1 MPQRKPVDA
10 VIEEMLHVASP
21 GVRGSEVHQVASLIA
36 DIGMRRDPTGADVDE
51 LRRLVGARGER
62 KTAWRERG
70 RRFGT
75 NASLLLTGLSDGFSA
90 ARRRSTSR
98 GEARRLGTEWRRHQE
113 DYATTLVS
121 VHDMRLGL
129 LREAID
135 DPDLAATLDVYAS
148 AISPTKQRQFLFV
161 EAVYR
166 TYLLEWR
173 VGAMTMQELYG
184 HLRILFQNPVFREYW
199 EATRTHRASLEQ
211 SSAEARIGR
220 IADNLLRE
228 MDEAD
233 IDEWW
238 VVGEPPTTDEG
249 V

>member
-1 MPQRKPVDA
+1 MPQRKPADA
-10 VIEEMLHVASP
+10 VIEEMLHIASP

-36 DIGMRRDPTGADVDE
+36 DLGMRRDPTGADVDE
-51 LRRLVGARGER
+51 LRRLLGARG
-62 KTAWRERG
+62 KTKAAWGERG
-70 RRFGT
+70 RRFGA
-75 NASLLLTGLSDGFSA
+75 NASRFLTGLSDGFA
-90 ARRRSTSR
+90 EARRRSTSR

-113 DYATTLVS
+113 DYATSLVS

-129 LREAID
+129 LREAINN
-135 DPDLAATLDVYAS
+135 PDLAATLDVYES
-148 AISPTKQRQFLFV
+148 EISPTKQRQFLFV
-161 EAVYR
+161 EAVHR

-184 HLRILFQNPVFREYW
+184 HLRILFRNPVFREYW
-199 EATRTHRASLEQ
+199 EATRSHRASLDQ

-220 IADNLLRE
+220 IADDLLRE

-238 VVGEPPTTDEG
+238 IVGEPPTTDEG
-249 V
+249 L